1 MKIIVI
7 ENKFLHEIDI
17 IDAEWITK
25 QFGIKNP
32 FCKNLQIAQFDYKPS
47 IYSIGPNFEP
57 CGTPTVTGTISLH
70 SFSIFTEYDL
80 QLK

>member
-1 MKIIVI
+1 MQIAHFVFEKYLLSRQHKNKNMKIMVI

-32 FCKNLQIAQFDYKPS
+32 FLEKSADS
-47 IYSIGPNFEP
+47 
-57 CGTPTVTGTISLH
+57 TI
-70 SFSIFTEYDL
+70 
-80 QLK
+80 